1 MASRR
6 NPPTAKKTAR
16 AFKQG
21 KRPRTIE
28 REQPRRSARLEVIS
42 RLAQSSHDKKP
53 EQPSPNPAAGK
64 VPKGSVAPQPS
75 HILQNPSPLHRKRK
89 RETAYSSAE
98 DQDRPPAKQAR
109 SSSPSGSTEAE
120 PQQEAESDISKDNAG
135 PIETWIRTK
144 RWPSQYFLQD
154 DQVREDLERDSWL
167 EEYMSMEE
175 SYQVV
180 QYVEINGFRY
190 PRPLRKLPTSLR
202 RKQSDSS
209 LASSDDLKRRE
220 SKSVPYRDKRY
231 TTLLAAKG
239 SYMDEFDDDIPKSTT
254 DLCRTLL
261 ATEQIVPQDSL
272 FRDDLFTTT
281 CRKIA
286 DRNEAR
292 VVQDIARLI
301 VPSAETLATYGA
313 RNLNH
318 LIESTNEGW
327 YGSIAVHGPRPQPDY
342 SVGFRRSAF
351 TPEQLNKF
359 DPFIGTVW
367 DTSFFVATYR
377 MYFPFLTCE
386 VKCGASALD
395 VADRQNAHSMT
406 IAVRAIVELYRAMKR
421 EKELHREILA
431 FSISH
436 DHSSVRIY
444 GHYAIIEGRKTT
456 FYRHP
461 IHRFDFTALDGKDK
475 WTAYKFCK
483 TVYNDWMPIHLKR
496 ICSVIDQLPPNIN
509 FELSQGS
516 EFHFTEASM
525 LSREMGGLLSKESDA
540 ECASRSGQDDSE
552 MAPTIPQTVTPETS
566 VSQGKEQAA
575 LKRPKRKHAAK

>member
-1 MASRR
+1 
-6 NPPTAKKTAR
+6 
-16 AFKQG
+16 
-21 KRPRTIE
+21 
-28 REQPRRSARLEVIS
+28 
-42 RLAQSSHDKKP
+42 
-53 EQPSPNPAAGK
+53 
-64 VPKGSVAPQPS
+64 APQPS
-75 HILQNPSPLHRKRK
+75 HIQQIPSPLHRKRE
-89 RETAYSSAE
+89 REAAYSSAE
-98 DQDRPPAKQAR
+98 DQDRPPPAKKVR
-109 SSSPSGSTEAE
+109 SSPPSRSTEAE
-120 PQQEAESDISKDNAG
+120 PQQEADSDITKDNAD
-135 PIETWIRTK
+135 PVETWIRTK

-175 SYQVV
+175 SNQVV

-190 PRPLRKLPTSLR
+190 PRPIRKVPTSLR

-209 LASSDDLKRRE
+209 LASSDERNRRE
-220 SKSVPYRDKRY
+220 SKSVQYRDNRY
-231 TTLLAAKG
+231 TTLLATKG
-239 SYMDEFDDDIPKSTT
+239 SYMAEIDHDIPQSTR

-261 ATEQIVPQDSL
+261 ATEQTVPQDSL
-272 FRDDLFTTT
+272 FRDDLFMTT
-281 CRKIA
+281 CAKIA

-301 VPSAETLATYGA
+301 VPSAETLSTYGA
-313 RNLNH
+313 KNLHH
-318 LIESTNEGW
+318 LIESTNERW
-327 YGSIAVHGPRPQPDY
+327 YGSIPVHGPRPQPDY
-342 SVGFRRSAF
+342 AVAFRRSAF
-351 TPEQLNKF
+351 TPEQLNKL

-386 VKCGASALD
+386 VSASALD

-406 IAVRAIVELYRAMKR
+406 VAVRAIVELYRVMNR
-421 EKELHREILA
+421 ETELHREILA

-436 DHSSVRIY
+436 DHDFVRIY
-444 GHYAIIEGRKTT
+444 GHYAIIEGRRTT

-461 IHRFDFTALDGKDK
+461 IHSFSFTALDGKDK
-475 WTAYKFCK
+475 WTTYKFCK

-516 EFHFTEASM
+516 ELQFTEASM
-525 LSREMGGLLSKESDA
+525 LSQEMGGLLSKESDGG
-540 ECASRSGQDDSE
+540 CASRSGQDDSE
-552 MAPTIPQTVTPETS
+552 QAPVIPPTVTPETS

-575 LKRPKRKHAAK
+575 LKRPKRKHTAK

>member
-1 MASRR
+1 K
-6 NPPTAKKTAR
+6 PPR
-16 AFKQG
+16 A
-21 KRPRTIE
+21 IE
-28 REQPRRSARLEVIS
+28 REQPRRSARL
-42 RLAQSSHDKKP
+42 AQTSDDKKP
-53 EQPSPNPAAGK
+53 EQPSPNPPARK
-64 VPKGSVAPQPS
+64 VLKGALAPQPS
-75 HILQNPSPLHRKRK
+75 HFQQIPSPLHQK
-89 RETAYSSAE
+89 REREAAYSSAE
-98 DQDRPPAKQAR
+98 DQDGPSPAKKAR
-109 SSSPSGSTEAE
+109 SSPPSRSTEAE
-120 PQQEAESDISKDNAG
+120 PQQEADSDITKDNTD
-135 PIETWIRTK
+135 PVETWIRTK

-175 SYQVV
+175 SNQVV

-190 PRPLRKLPTSLR
+190 PRPIRKVPTSLR

-209 LASSDDLKRRE
+209 LASSDEQNRRE
-220 SKSVPYRDKRY
+220 SKSVQYRDNRY
-231 TTLLAAKG
+231 TTLLATKG
-239 SYMDEFDDDIPKSTT
+239 SYMGEIDHDIPQSTR

-261 ATEQIVPQDSL
+261 ATEQTLPQDSL
-272 FRDDLFTTT
+272 FRDDLFMTT
-281 CRKIA
+281 CAKIQE
-286 DRNEAR
+286 RNEAR

-301 VPSAETLATYGA
+301 VPSAETLSTYGA
-313 RNLNH
+313 KNLNH
-318 LIESTNEGW
+318 LIESTIERW
-327 YGSIAVHGPRPQPDY
+327 YGSIPVHGPRPQPDY

-351 TPEQLNKF
+351 TPEQLNKL

-406 IAVRAIVELYRAMKR
+406 VAVRAIVELYRVMNR

-436 DHSSVRIY
+436 DHDFVRIY
-444 GHYAIIEGRKTT
+444 GHYAIIEGRRTT

-461 IHRFDFTALDGKDK
+461 IHSFSFTALDGKDK
-475 WTAYKFCK
+475 WTTYKFCK

-516 EFHFTEASM
+516 ELQCTEASM
-525 LSREMGGLLSKESDA
+525 LSEEMGGLLSKESDA
-540 ECASRSGQDDSE
+540 GCASRSGQDDSE
-552 MAPTIPQTVTPETS
+552 QAPIIPPTVTPETS
-566 VSQGKEQAA
+566 VSQGKEQAVH
-575 LKRPKRKHAAK
+575 KRLKRKHTAK

>member
-1 MASRR
+1 M
-6 NPPTAKKTAR
+6 
-16 AFKQG
+16 
-21 KRPRTIE
+21 
-28 REQPRRSARLEVIS
+28 
-42 RLAQSSHDKKP
+42 
-53 EQPSPNPAAGK
+53 
-64 VPKGSVAPQPS
+64 
-75 HILQNPSPLHRKRK
+75 
-89 RETAYSSAE
+89 
-98 DQDRPPAKQAR
+98 
-109 SSSPSGSTEAE
+109 
-120 PQQEAESDISKDNAG
+120 
-135 PIETWIRTK
+135 ETWIRTK

-175 SYQVV
+175 SNQVV
-180 QYVEINGFRY
+180 QYVEINGLRC
-190 PRPLRKLPTSLR
+190 PRPIRKVPTSLR

-209 LASSDDLKRRE
+209 LASSDEQNRRE
-220 SKSVPYRDKRY
+220 SKSVQYRDNRY
-231 TTLLAAKG
+231 TTLLATKG
-239 SYMDEFDDDIPKSTT
+239 SYMGEIDHDIPQSTR

-261 ATEQIVPQDSL
+261 ATEQTLPQDSL
-272 FRDDLFTTT
+272 FRDDLFLTT
-281 CRKIA
+281 CAKIQE
-286 DRNEAR
+286 RNEAR

-301 VPSAETLATYGA
+301 VPSAETLSTYGA
-313 RNLNH
+313 KNLNH
-318 LIESTNEGW
+318 LIESTNERW
-327 YGSIAVHGPRPQPDY
+327 YGSIPVHGPRPQPDY

-351 TPEQLNKF
+351 TPEQLNKL

-406 IAVRAIVELYRAMKR
+406 VAVRAIVELYRVMNR

-436 DHSSVRIY
+436 DHDSVRIY

-461 IHRFDFTALDGKDK
+461 IHSFSFTALDGKDK
-475 WTAYKFCK
+475 WTTYKFCK

-509 FELSQGS
+509 FDLSQGS
-516 EFHFTEASM
+516 ELQFTEASM
-525 LSREMGGLLSKESDA
+525 LSQEMGGLLSKESDA
-540 ECASRSGQDDSE
+540 GCASQSGQDDSE
-552 MAPTIPQTVTPETS
+552 QAPVIPPTVTPETS

-575 LKRPKRKHAAK
+575 LKRPKRKHTAK